1 MLARHDI
8 QSQDQQME
16 IRGSKGERVMNEQ
29 IEMRPNAVLS
39 QIRRWSALS
48 VLTLAMF
55 ALAACSGA
63 KGHGSATGV
72 GPSSDNT
79 PAAADAAAFCRDY
92 AAAAYAYEQSFGD
105 TTDPSF
111 DQFLSLLAK
120 AKAEAPPAVASPVA
134 TMYAVAVRVQHSNGT
149 GDLTAESK
157 VVSDWA
163 DTNCSGAT
171 QGGATPS
178 DTASTTASD
187 ASGDN
192 GSAAPE
198 LAGFCSVVWD
208 VTQNLA
214 TLDTSAIARGLDGP
228 VPTISDWQQARSA
241 VRDLTERAPSTL
253 TIQQDVNAIGTDLD
267 DIIAN
272 GHDNSNGGA
281 NLSQD
286 IGAVQTDASSLGCPG
301 PN

>member
-1 MLARHDI
+1 
-8 QSQDQQME
+8 
-16 IRGSKGERVMNEQ
+16 MNEQ

-63 KGHGSATGV
+63 KGHGSVMRV
-72 GPSSDNT
+72 GRSSDNT
-79 PAAADAAAFCRDY
+79 PGAADAAAFCRDY

-120 AKAEAPPAVASPVA
+120 AKAEAPAAVASPVA
-134 TMYAVAVRVQHSNGT
+134 TMYAVAVRVQQSNGT

-163 DTNCSGAT
+163 DTNCSSAT
-171 QGGATPS
+171 QGAGATPADATS
-178 DTASTTASD
+178 TPSGAASTTASD

-192 GSAAPE
+192 GSATPD

-208 VTQNLA
+208 VTQKLA
-214 TLDTSAIARGLDGP
+214 TLDTRAIGRGLDGP
-228 VPTISDWQQARSA
+228 VPATSDWQQARSA

-272 GHDNSNGGA
+272 GPDNSNGGA

-286 IGAVQTDASSLGCPG
+286 IAAVQTDVSSLGCPG